1 MRPVIISRAFRIPST
16 MSISHEGANKVVP
29 VRERSGDI
37 QIKLP
42 KRRDVTR
49 HIPELVPE
57 SPIGPSEYSYSM
69 IDPSI
74 PAGSMMMD
82 DTSRNGTRVRIF
94 SSGEGEITYHIIP
107 HEFLLPKEER
117 TAVVRAIEKVRMTP
131 PPKIISEPKEMRAFV
146 RQTAVGHLT
155 SSGMKERAQQLSDIV
170 VRYTVG
176 LGILEHLLADDR
188 VEDVYLDAPCSENR
202 WHVAING
209 VSGAKQMLRASTNI
223 SSMEQEA
230 IGLVSRLKQ
239 HSLRPFSEAIPVL
252 ETDVPGFDARA
263 TVMGPPMSPH
273 GLALAF
279 RRHSRRPWTL
289 LRLMAQR
296 CLDADTAGLLS
307 FLIDGRC
314 SMLVCGPR
322 GAGKSSLLSALMFE
336 FPTSQRVIAIED
348 TLELPVRQMQGL
360 GFKVQSIQVQPGMDR
375 TVEQATDE
383 ALRVSL
389 RLGESALVLGE
400 VRGAEAA
407 TLYESMRTGKAGSS
421 VLGTIHGD
429 SARSV
434 YDRAVHDLGIAPEAF
449 SATDLVLTLGLV
461 RPNGAQRQE
470 RKLVEM
476 AEVRKGSGPGE
487 FDQLLI
493 GYGTGTRL
501 CLDRSSS
508 IEKIARD
515 WNITYEKALDNVRLR
530 GMIRKEVVIAQG
542 SSPKDLLGPE
552 MVQRCNAFLWKQMEQ
567 GMDDEEAALEEFRR
581 ILDGWC

>member
-1 MRPVIISRAFRIPST
+1 M
-16 MSISHEGANKVVP
+16 P
-29 VRERSGDI
+29 VRERSEELR
-37 QIKLP
+37 IKLP
-42 KRRDVTR
+42 KRQDNTR
-49 HIPELVPE
+49 KAKPSSVPE
-57 SPIGPSEYSYSM
+57 PPFGPSEYSYSK

-74 PAGSMMMD
+74 PSGSTIMD
-82 DTSRNGTRVRIF
+82 DTMRDGTRVRIF
-94 SSGEGEITYHIIP
+94 SSEEGGFTYHIVP
-107 HEFLLPKEER
+107 HEFMLPKEER
-117 TAVVRAIEKVRMTP
+117 AAIIGAIEKVRNTP
-131 PPKIISEPKEMRAFV
+131 PPRIISDPREMRAFV
-146 RQTAVGHLT
+146 KLTAIGHLT
-155 SSGMKERAQQLSDIV
+155 SLGMKDKAQHLSEVV

-176 LGILEHLLADDR
+176 LGILEHLLSDDR

-209 VSGAKQMLRASTNI
+209 VSGARQMLRASTNI

-230 IGLVSRLKQ
+230 VGLVSRLKQ

-289 LRLMAQR
+289 LRLVAQG
-296 CLDADTAGLLS
+296 CMDADMAGLLS
-307 FLIDGRC
+307 FLIDGRS

-336 FPTSQRVIAIED
+336 FPTSQRIIAIED

-360 GFKVQSIQVQPGMDR
+360 GFKVQSIHVQPGMDR
-375 TVEQATDE
+375 TIEQASDD

-400 VRGAEAA
+400 VRGTEAA

-434 YDRAVHDLGIAPEAF
+434 YDRAVHDLGVAPEAF
-449 SATDLVLTLGLV
+449 SATDMVLTLGLV

-487 FDQLLI
+487 FDQLI
-493 GYGTGTRL
+493 AAMKGSGARL
-501 CLDRSSS
+501 SIERSSS
-508 IEKIARD
+508 IERIARD
-515 WNITYEKALDNVRLR
+515 WNITYEDALDNVRLR
-530 GMIRKEVVIAQG
+530 SLIRREVIEAQR
-542 SSPKDLLGPE
+542 SSPNDLLGPE
-552 MVQRCNAFLWKQMEQ
+552 MVQMCNAFLWRQMER
-567 GMDDEEAALEEFRR
+567 GIGDEDAVIDDFKRKLE
-581 ILDGWC
+581 GWC